1 MTTWPIPEAL
11 SPSSTS
17 TFQDCPLKFRFQN
30 IQKLPQ
36 PPSVAAVKGNVVHR
50 ALELLFG
57 LEPALRTEEAA
68 LAFAQTARAEFEPT
82 YDITGLNLNETQLE
96 AFWKDCDALVKSYLR
111 MEDPKSVNVV
121 DLELWVQAPINDF
134 GLRGYV
140 DRIERDTEGN
150 LVISDY
156 KTGRAPREQDVDA
169 KMQQL
174 HMYAYMLR
182 EMRGEAPATVSLMFV
197 KDGIRHTRAVTE
209 QTMKFVVTKTSA
221 LYKTISNAC
230 TTGNFPTKK
239 SVLCNYCSFKD
250 WCPEFGGNPDDA
262 EVGAAVKYPRPAA

>member
-1 MTTWPIPEAL
+1 MTAWPIPEAL

-17 TFQDCPLKFRFQN
+17 TFQNCPLQFRFQN

-57 LEPALRTEEAA
+57 LEPAQRTKEAA
-68 LAFAQTARAEFEPT
+68 LAFAQTARTEFEPT
-82 YDITGLNLNETQLE
+82 YDITGLNLNEIQLD
-96 AFWKDCDALVKSYLR
+96 AFWKDCDALMKSYLR

-121 DLELWVQAPINDF
+121 DLELWVQAPINNF
-134 GLRGYV
+134 GLRGFV
-140 DRIERDTEGN
+140 DRIERDAEGN
-150 LVISDY
+150 LIISDY
-156 KTGRAPREQDVDA
+156 KTGKAPREQDVDA

-182 EMRGEAPATVSLMFV
+182 EMRGEAPAKVSLMFV

-221 LYKTISNAC
+221 LFKTISNAC

-239 SVLCNYCSFKD
+239 SALCNYCSFKD

-262 EVGAAVKYPRPAA
+262 ESGAAVKYPRPAA

>member
-1 MTTWPIPEAL
+1 MTAWPIPEAL

-17 TFQDCPLKFRFQN
+17 TFQNCPLQFRFQN

-50 ALELLFG
+50 ALELLFE
-57 LEPALRTEEAA
+57 LEPAQRTEAAA
-68 LAFAQTARAEFEPT
+68 LAFAGTARTEFEPT
-82 YDITGLNLNETQLE
+82 YDITGLNLNEAQRD
-96 AFWKDCDALVKSYLR
+96 AFWKDCDSLMKSYLR
-111 MEDPKSVNVV
+111 MEDPTAVNVV
-121 DLELWVQAPINDF
+121 DLELWVEAPVNNF

-140 DRIERDTEGN
+140 DRIERDAEGN
-150 LVISDY
+150 LIISDY
-156 KTGRAPREQDVDA
+156 KTGKAPREQDVDA
-169 KMQQL
+169 NMQQL

-182 EMRGEAPATVSLMFV
+182 EMRGEAPSKVSLMFV

-221 LYKTISNAC
+221 LFKTISNAC

-239 SVLCNYCSFKD
+239 SALCNFCSFKD
-250 WCPEFGGNPDDA
+250 WCPEFGGNPADA

>member
-1 MTTWPIPEAL
+1 
-11 SPSSTS
+11 
-17 TFQDCPLKFRFQN
+17 
-30 IQKLPQ
+30 
-36 PPSVAAVKGNVVHR
+36 
-50 ALELLFG
+50 
-57 LEPALRTEEAA
+57 
-68 LAFAQTARAEFEPT
+68 
-82 YDITGLNLNETQLE
+82 
-96 AFWKDCDALVKSYLR
+96 

-121 DLELWVQAPINDF
+121 DLELWVQAPVTNF
-134 GLRGYV
+134 GLRGFV
-140 DRIERDTEGN
+140 DRIERDAEGS

-156 KTGRAPREQDVDA
+156 KTGKAPREQDVDA

-182 EMRGEAPATVSLMFV
+182 EMRGEAPAKVSLMFV

-221 LYKTISNAC
+221 LFKTISNAC

-239 SVLCNYCSFKD
+239 SALCNYCSFKD

>member
-17 TFQDCPLKFRFQN
+17 TFQNCPLQFRFQN

-57 LEPALRTEEAA
+57 LDPALRTEEAA
-68 LAFAQTARAEFEPT
+68 LAFAHTARTEFEPT
-82 YDITGLNLNETQLE
+82 YDITGLNLNEPQLE
-96 AFWKDCDALVKSYLR
+96 AFWKDCDALMKSYLR
-111 MEDPKSVNVV
+111 MEDPTSVNVV
-121 DLELWVQAPINDF
+121 DVELWVQAPVNNF
-134 GLRGYV
+134 GLRGFV
-140 DRIERDTEGN
+140 DRI
-150 LVISDY
+150 
-156 KTGRAPREQDVDA
+156 A

-182 EMRGEAPATVSLMFV
+182 EMRGEAPAKVSLMFV

-239 SVLCNYCSFKD
+239 SALCSYCSFKD
-250 WCPEFGGNPDDA
+250 WCPEFGGNPADA